1 MGWEPGGLWVIP
13 AVRLKPG
20 SRYACGDERFGNM
33 LLLES
38 LRLRVFLIHL
48 LPDELTFLQTPRGGS
63 LFTPPPS
70 QATNAPDTWDS
81 KTQNVLLANPQCV
94 SLQREASVSFVSAD
108 HDPALSEQIPR
119 SSGSY
124 FQPRPAES
132 RVGGLRFLDSQ
143 AAVEAHDS
151 PFERMAACD
160 SDLKEEASFDEV

>member
-1 MGWEPGGLWVIP
+1 MCHSNVKL
-13 AVRLKPG
+13 AL
-20 SRYACGDERFGNM
+20 A
-33 LLLES
+33 S
-38 LRLRVFLIHL
+38 LA
-48 LPDELTFLQTPRGGS
+48 LTTSG
-63 LFTPPPS
+63 
-70 QATNAPDTWDS
+70 
-81 KTQNVLLANPQCV
+81 
-94 SLQREASVSFVSAD
+94 
-108 HDPALSEQIPR
+108 PALSEQIPR